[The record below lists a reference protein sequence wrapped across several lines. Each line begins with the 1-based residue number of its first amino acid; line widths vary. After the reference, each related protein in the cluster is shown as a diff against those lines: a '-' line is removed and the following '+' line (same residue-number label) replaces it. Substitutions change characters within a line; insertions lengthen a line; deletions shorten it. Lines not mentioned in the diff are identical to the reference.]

1 MITIKVVFVQQ
12 PLSEQAASRL
22 RHYTFAVE
30 TSGGMELHV
39 GDCLQ
44 TERYSSLLQ
53 VCEII
58 NEQYQYYSPVT
69 GELSREAR
77 PGYLQLKLLKVH

>member
-12 PLSEQAASRL
+12 PLSEQEASRL
-22 RHYTFAVE
+22 RNYTFAVE
-30 TSGGMELHV
+30 TVAGMELHV

-53 VCEII
+53 VREVI
-58 NEQYQYYSPVT
+58 NEQYEYYSPVT